1 VRPRPHTAA
10 LDSLFAQFRVPFT
23 AYTALSYQAATLRD
37 SVDLLQRTLGSLPH
51 GSAEYSRGRARLS
64 GLSDSLRSV
73 QTATEGARTGL
84 DRARRN
90 FVSRSES
97 LRTAIRHW
105 EDSTYL
111 GYDSIVD
118 SLVKARRQE
127 PSTDT
132 TDASGWAHF
141 TLAPGEWWLYARAWD
156 TSDPNSEWYW
166 NVPLQGDTLRLSSRS
181 GRRQPRY

>member
-1 VRPRPHTAA
+1 
-10 LDSLFAQFRVPFT
+10 
-23 AYTALSYQAATLRD
+23 
-37 SVDLLQRTLGSLPH
+37 
-51 GSAEYSRGRARLS
+51 
-64 GLSDSLRSV
+64 
-73 QTATEGARTGL
+73 
-84 DRARRN
+84 
-90 FVSRSES
+90 
-97 LRTAIRHW
+97 
-105 EDSTYL
+105 
-111 GYDSIVD
+111 
-118 SLVKARRQE
+118 VKARRQE